1 VENGSAHEDVVKV
14 YNIDVPYKP
23 SCEKTFYMNTRALAT
38 QAIHAVLSNGHS
50 LSHCLPLF
58 KKKCKTTQDAAFLQV
73 LVFGV
78 IRWYPRLEFIANQLL
93 EKRIKQKDS
102 DVLYLITVG
111 LYQLTDTCVSEHA
124 ALAETVEAA
133 SVLNKPWAKGLIN
146 AILRSYQRKSEV
158 LKQILQSN
166 ETAYYAHPQWLIDA
180 LKIDWPDQWK
190 NILMANNTLPPLS
203 LRVNLQKNSRE
214 NYLSELEKA
223 GFPAAPIPYT
233 HSGIVLK
240 TPMDIKRLPGF
251 DSGWFSVQDGAAQLS
266 AGLLEL
272 APNLR
277 VLDACAAPGGKTTH
291 MLEMEPNL
299 SELIAID
306 ISPLRTSLISENL
319 ARLQLHATIITAN
332 ASNPTTWW
340 DGKLFDRI
348 LCDAP
353 CSATGVIRRHPDIKY
368 LKKPDDLIMLFQ
380 QQTQLLNAL
389 WPLLKPGGIL
399 VYATCSIFTKENDA
413 CVQTFLHATQ
423 NAYLLPISMAC
434 GLSKTVGHQIL
445 PGQNDMDG
453 FYYARI
459 GKKIR

>member
-1 VENGSAHEDVVKV
+1 
-14 YNIDVPYKP
+14 
-23 SCEKTFYMNTRALAT
+23 MNTRALAT
-38 QAIHAVLSNGHS
+38 QAIHAVLTDGHS

-58 KKKCKTTQDAAFLQV
+58 KKKCKTAENAAFLQA

-93 EKRIKQKDS
+93 KKRIKQKDS
-102 DVLYLITVG
+102 DLLYLIAVG
-111 LYQLTDTCVSEHA
+111 LYQLTDMHVPEHA
-124 ALAETVEAA
+124 VLAETVEAA
-133 SVLNKPWAKGLIN
+133 SLLNKPWAKGLVN
-146 AILRSYQRKSEV
+146 AILRSYQRKAV
-158 LKQILQSN
+158 DLKQILQSN
-166 ETAYYAHPQWLIDA
+166 EAAYYAHPQWLIDA
-180 LKIDWPDQWK
+180 LKIDWPDQWE
-190 NILMANNTLPPLS
+190 NILRANNTLPPLS
-203 LRVNLQKNSRE
+203 LRVNLQKKSRE
-214 NYLSELEKA
+214 SYLSELEKV
-223 GFPAAPIPYT
+223 GFPATPIPYT

-240 TPMDIKRLPGF
+240 TPTDVAALPGF
-251 DSGWFSVQDGAAQLS
+251 DSGEFSVQDGAAQLS

-306 ISPLRTSLISENL
+306 ISSLRTSFISENL
-319 ARLQLHATIITAN
+319 ARLQLHATVITAN

-353 CSATGVIRRHPDIKY
+353 CSAIGVIRRHPDIKY
-368 LKKPDDLIMLFQ
+368 LKTPNDLIALSQ

-399 VYATCSIFTKENDA
+399 VYATCSIFAKENDA
-413 CVQTFLHATQ
+413 CVQTFLYTTK

-434 GLSKTVGHQIL
+434 GLPKTVGHQIL

-459 GKKIR
+459 GKKIT

>member
-1 VENGSAHEDVVKV
+1 
-14 YNIDVPYKP
+14 
-23 SCEKTFYMNTRALAT
+23 MNTRALAT
-38 QAIHAVLSNGHS
+38 QAIYAVLTDGHS

-58 KKKCKTTQDAAFLQV
+58 KKKCRTAEDAAFLQA

-93 EKRIKQKDS
+93 EKGIKQKDS
-102 DVLYLITVG
+102 DLLYLIAAG
-111 LYQLTDTCVSEHA
+111 LYQLTDMHVPEHA

-133 SVLNKPWAKGLIN
+133 SVLNKPWAKGLVN
-146 AILRSYQRKSEV
+146 AILRSYQRKAAD

-166 ETAYYAHPQWLIDA
+166 EVAYYAHPQWLIDT

-190 NILMANNTLPPLS
+190 NILTANNTLPPLS
-203 LRVNLQKNSRE
+203 LRVNLQKKSRE
-214 NYLSELEKA
+214 SYLSELEKA
-223 GFPAAPIPYT
+223 GFLATAIPYT
-233 HSGIVLK
+233 PSGIVLK
-240 TPMDIKRLPGF
+240 TPTDITTLPGF
-251 DSGWFSVQDGAAQLS
+251 DAGEFSVQDGAAQLS
-266 AGLLEL
+266 AALLEL
-272 APNLR
+272 APNFR

-306 ISPLRTSLISENL
+306 ISPERTALISENL
-319 ARLQLHATIITAN
+319 TRLQLHATVITAN
-332 ASNPTTWW
+332 ASHPTTWW
-340 DGKLFDRI
+340 NGKLFDRI

-368 LKKPDDLIMLFQ
+368 LKTSEDLIKLSQ
-380 QQTQLLNAL
+380 QQTQLLSAL

-399 VYATCSIFTKENDA
+399 VYATCSIFSKENDA

-423 NAYLLPISMAC
+423 NAYLLPISVAC
-434 GLSKTVGHQIL
+434 GLAKTIGQQIL
-445 PGQNDMDG
+445 PGQNNMDG

-459 GKKIR
+459 GKRIT